1 MTTGQYVWGTMAIIL
16 GYNMLTH
23 KYIFSNGTTATL
35 PVVRHKGGM
44 VRSE

>member
-16 GYNMLTH
+16 GYIMLTN
-23 KYIFSNGTTATL
+23 KYVFSNGTTATL

-44 VRSE
+44 VSIE